1 MLSDHVLVLP
11 GGLGDVTV
19 LLESW
24 WQAPY
29 GWQDL
34 QGRPGILVIFTSQL
48 RKQEGRRGWRLQY
61 LKAPN
66 PTEFMWTL

>member
-1 MLSDHVLVLP
+1 MLSDHVLVLS
-11 GGLGDVTV
+11 GGFGDITV

-24 WQAPY
+24 WQVPY
-29 GWQDL
+29 GRQGL
-34 QGRPGILVIFTSQL
+34 QGRPSFLVILTSQL
-48 RKQEGRRGWRLQY
+48 RKQEGRRGWRLQF